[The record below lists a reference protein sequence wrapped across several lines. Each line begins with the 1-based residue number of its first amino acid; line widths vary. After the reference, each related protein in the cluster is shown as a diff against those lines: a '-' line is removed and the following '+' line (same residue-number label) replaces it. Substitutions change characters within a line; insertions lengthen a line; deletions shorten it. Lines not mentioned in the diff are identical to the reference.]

1 MPNRFKEV
9 MENSLLYPEG
19 WKYWEFVGIF
29 RNPAINNKKIRV
41 TDNGI
46 VDQVMSEAN
55 QQSPQG
61 RDQQLLILQQQ
72 VAQLIQ
78 SQGTGGGGQLR
89 GGQVCDEQVG
99 GGQVD
104 SQLEPVEKRSNGI
117 LNNKQFRGNGYSHF
131 YVLQPYRN

>member
-1 MPNRFKEV
+1 
-9 MENSLLYPEG
+9 MENNLLYPEG
-19 WKYWEFVGIF
+19 WKYREFVGIF

-78 SQGTGGGGQLR
+78 SQGTGGDGQLR

-99 GGQVD
+99 GGQAD
-104 SQLEPVEKRSNGI
+104 FQLEQVEKRNNGI
-117 LNNKQFRGNGYSHF
+117 
-131 YVLQPYRN
+131 